1 MSFNPWGG
9 NSEPVDEKKQL
20 EKRIA
25 GDDLSDRADA
35 LEEMADY
42 LAENEPEVERASYL
56 MAAIEVNRELGRERA
71 MAELYIELGDYEN
84 GRKHQGEAL
93 EAYLKSVEVGKG
105 AFLESPTV
113 RAMLDVAGVYRD
125 RDDFAN
131 ALIWF
136 NSAYELAIASELPS
150 LAAKAK
156 SSQSRIEQ
164 QQGEYAAGYASIV
177 VAHNLLSETSEG
189 ALPLLDTLTNQ
200 AWIGIFAPELGIDV
214 DAVIEEAD
222 ALADQVF
229 QPMSNEFI
237 RILSLLN
244 RVSKGNPADD
254 VEEGFEAILQD
265 TRRRNDAIA
274 SSVVNF
280 GLAWCAAEAGKNSI
294 ALARLRK
301 FLLADDYLDSRID
314 RRIVLRL
321 QARLQE
327 SLGLGVEAIATVEQ
341 LQSYL
346 AEHGPA
352 IQAQAAARE
361 FERLTEAFPPA
372 KPWACFLSGPPE
384 LKPEEEA
391 DVLTSIVG
399 DITKLNVDAIVNAAR
414 TSLAGGGGVDG
425 AIHAAAGSAL
435 VEACLPLAPCP
446 VGEARVTPGFRLP
459 AKYVVH
465 TVGPVYKDGLQG
477 EPQLLAAAYYN
488 SLAAAAGVGARTIA
502 FPGISTGIYGYP
514 VELATQIAVAAIREY
529 LSDHADHFDAVQ
541 LIWLT
546 TEQADA
552 AAQIIAGQ

>member
-214 DAVIEEAD
+214 DGVIEEAD

-280 GLAWCAAEAGKNSI
+280 GLAWYSAEAGKNSI

-314 RRIVLRL
+314 RRIALRL

-361 FERLTEAFPPA
+361 FERLTEAFPPQGNGSFFWWQPA
-372 KPWACFLSGPPE
+372 KPE
-384 LKPEEEA
+384 QA
-391 DVLTSIVG
+391 DVLSSIVG
-399 DITKLNVDAIVNAAR
+399 DITKIEVDAIVNAAR

-459 AKYVVH
+459 AKYVIH

-502 FPGISTGIYGYP
+502 FPGISTGVYGYP
-514 VELATQIAVAAIREY
+514 VEPATQIAVAAIREY

-546 TEQADA
+546 TQQADA

>member
-346 AEHGPA
+346 AEHGPTV
-352 IQAQAAARE
+352 QAQAAALE
-361 FERLTEAFPPA
+361 FARLTEAFPPEGNGSFFWWQPA
-372 KPWACFLSGPPE
+372 TPE
-384 LKPEEEA
+384 RA
-391 DVLTSIVG
+391 DVLTSSVG
-399 DITKLNVDAIVNAAR
+399 DITKIEVDAIVNAAR

-459 AKYVVH
+459 AKYVIH

-502 FPGISTGIYGYP
+502 FPGISTGVYGYP
-514 VELATQIAVAAIREY
+514 VEPATQIAVAAIREY
-529 LSDHADHFDAVQ
+529 LVDHADHFDAVQ
-541 LIWLT
+541 LIWLA